1 MRVSTSNFYIL
12 SLASMQA
19 RQADLDRVQRQ
30 LGSGLKLL
38 QPADNPGA
46 AASIN
51 RFQATLAATDAFTA
65 NINRANAALGA
76 EESALSSVGDVLNR
90 VRELTLQG
98 LNAGQSAES
107 RRGIAVEVRAMR
119 SQLMALANSVGSD
132 GEYLFAG
139 YKVTTPPYQE
149 TAGVVSY
156 VGDAGQRTLEL
167 SPGNNVVVADAGS
180 AVFGSAREGNGVFR
194 TVAGLAN
201 TGSLVVGGTAVV
213 GAFIPDTYT
222 ASFTVGVDGV
232 VSYSV
237 TGAVSGPVASG
248 TYADGDALSFAG
260 VTLNLSGLPAT
271 GDVLRV
277 TPAARQD
284 AFAALEELA
293 AALELPD
300 GAPAQRAAQVNR
312 LSRGLESL
320 DQQLLHISAVRASVG
335 ARLQVGELVADAHAG
350 AKLRT
355 QEALSDVSDLDYAE
369 AATRLAQQLTSLQAV
384 QETFSRLASLSL
396 FNYLR

>member
-237 TGAVSGPVASG
+237 TGAVSGPVAS
-248 TYADGDALSFAG
+248 
-260 VTLNLSGLPAT
+260 
-271 GDVLRV
+271 
-277 TPAARQD
+277 
-284 AFAALEELA
+284 
-293 AALELPD
+293 
-300 GAPAQRAAQVNR
+300 
-312 LSRGLESL
+312 
-320 DQQLLHISAVRASVG
+320 
-335 ARLQVGELVADAHAG
+335 
-350 AKLRT
+350 
-355 QEALSDVSDLDYAE
+355 
-369 AATRLAQQLTSLQAV
+369 
-384 QETFSRLASLSL
+384 
-396 FNYLR
+396 